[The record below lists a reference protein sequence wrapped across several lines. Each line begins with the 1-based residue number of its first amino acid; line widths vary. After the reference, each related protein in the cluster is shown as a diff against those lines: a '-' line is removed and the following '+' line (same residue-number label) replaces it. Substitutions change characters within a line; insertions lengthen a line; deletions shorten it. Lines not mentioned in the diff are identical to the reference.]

1 MCVADMHPSLSMC
14 GPNMVNQCWMNT
26 ETDLIIKTWN
36 QFYKVVDLE
45 TENKVYQTVERSN
58 IMSLVCMVKE
68 TRETDLIMNMI

>member
-45 TENKVYQTVERSN
+45 TENKVRWHVHSVIKQLSDQ
-58 IMSLVCMVKE
+58 I
-68 TRETDLIMNMI
+68 